1 VKLVLF
7 RRAAILIL
15 LATVPQD
22 GLAQRP
28 DRPEI
33 PVSAGRNPSTTL
45 LQPKAGRLVIRVRTQ
60 NGAPLNGEAVV
71 RIFSNITGLEKTVGV
86 TSVGDAEIP
95 SIPIGE
101 YQLEVRA
108 PGFRPFQDRV
118 TVWTDESTNYA
129 HIELVPESADSVTPA
144 GPVLL
149 APKAR
154 REMEKAL
161 TALEKNDL
169 KEARRRLDQLARM
182 APAHPDVNYL
192 LGILHLKLA
201 EAEAARA
208 YLEKALRLQPSH
220 VSAQLALSG
229 LFYHQQEFAAAIPL
243 LEGVLAANPQNWEAR
258 WMLASAYFQ
267 RHEYEAAREQ
277 LEQALPASGEPQP
290 LLLLLLARTHL
301 ALGRQERARQQIE
314 RLLRE
319 HPQHAAAATA
329 RQLLETLDRA
339 EPVGAV
345 PVPLAVVKPERV
357 APMRPSVEPR
367 RWAPPA
373 VDELRPP
380 TVAGVTCP
388 LREVLR
394 GARRRAS
401 ELVHHLERFTATE
414 HVRFAQLDE
423 YGGSRNPIEHRWE
436 YLVSIRQVQPG
447 RLAIEETRNPE
458 ASPSLWPSHLMTRG
472 LAALGLVFHPYYLD
486 DFHMEC
492 EGLSHGAGPP
502 AWQIR
507 FEQRR
512 DRPARFRVFY
522 TNRRRWP
529 LLLKGRAWI
538 SANHFHVLRLET
550 NLLEPIPEIGLQHEH
565 LSIRY
570 QPVRFRHRDVELW
583 LPAEANFY
591 IQYKGR
597 RYHYQHH
604 FREYLLFSVEIE
616 HTPSLPSPEAGPGRS
631 PGTR

>member
-1 VKLVLF
+1 MLF

-15 LATVPQD
+15 LAMVPQE

-33 PVSAGRNPSTTL
+33 PVGAGRNPSITL

-60 NGAPLNGEAVV
+60 NGAPLTGEAII
-71 RIFSNITGLEKTVGV
+71 RIFSSLTGLEKTVGV

-108 PGFRPFQDRV
+108 PGFRLFQDRV

-129 HIELVPESADSVTPA
+129 HVELMPESADSGKLAEPI
-144 GPVLL
+144 LL

-161 TALEKNDL
+161 AALEKNDL
-169 KEARRRLDQLARM
+169 KEARSRLDRLARM

-208 YLEKALRLQPSH
+208 YLEKTLRLQPNH
-220 VSAQLALSG
+220 VSAQLALGG
-229 LFYHQQEFAAAIPL
+229 LFYHQQDFAAAIPL
-243 LEGVLAANPQNWEAR
+243 LEEALATHPQNWEAR

-267 RHEYEAAREQ
+267 QHKYEAAREQ
-277 LEQALPASGEPQP
+277 LEQALPASGEQRP

-301 ALGRQERARQQIE
+301 ALGRQEQARQQIE

-319 HPQHAAAATA
+319 YPQHAAAATA
-329 RQLLETLDRA
+329 RQLLETLEHT
-339 EPVGAV
+339 EPAAAV

-357 APMRPSVEPR
+357 APMRPLMEPS

-373 VDELRPP
+373 IDELRPP
-380 TVAGVTCP
+380 TVPGATCP

-401 ELVHHLERFTATE
+401 ELVQHLERFTATE

-423 YGGSRNPIEHRWE
+423 FGGSRNPIEHRWE
-436 YLVSIRQVQPG
+436 YLVTIRQVQPG
-447 RLAIEETRNPE
+447 RFSIEESRNPE
-458 ASPSLWPSHLMTRG
+458 ASPSLWPSHLMTCG
-472 LAALGLVFHPYYLD
+472 LAALGLVFHPFYLD

-492 EGLSHGAGPP
+492 EGLSLGDGQP

-522 TNRRRWP
+522 TSNRRWP

-538 SANHFHVLRLET
+538 SANSFHVLRLET
-550 NLLEPIPEIGLQHEH
+550 NLLEPVPEIGIQHEH

-570 QPVRFRHRDVELW
+570 QPVRFHHRDVELW

-597 RYHYQHH
+597 RYHYQHR

-616 HTPSLPSPEAGPGRS
+616 HAPSLPSTEAGPGQ
-631 PGTR
+631 PPATR

>member
-1 VKLVLF
+1 MF
-7 RRAAILIL
+7 RRTAILIL

-22 GLAQRP
+22 CPAQRP
-28 DRPEI
+28 ERPEI
-33 PVSAGRNPSTTL
+33 PISPGRDPSITL

-60 NGAPLNGEAVV
+60 NGAPLTGEAIV
-71 RIFSNITGLEKTVGV
+71 RVFSNISGLEKMVGV
-86 TSVGDAEIP
+86 TSTGDAEIP

-108 PGFRPFQDRV
+108 PGFRLFQDQV

-129 HIELVPESADSVTPA
+129 HIELVPESADSAKLAEPI
-144 GPVLL
+144 LL

-161 TALEKNDL
+161 AALEKNDL
-169 KEARRRLDQLARM
+169 KEAHSRLDKLARM

-201 EAEAARA
+201 ETQAARA
-208 YLEKALRLQPSH
+208 YLGKALRLQPNH
-220 VSAQLALSG
+220 VSAQLALGG
-229 LFYHQQEFAAAIPL
+229 LLYGQQEFAAAIPL
-243 LEGVLAANPQNWEAR
+243 LEGALAANPQNWEAR

-267 RHEYEAAREQ
+267 QHEYEAAREQ
-277 LEQALPASGEPQP
+277 LEQALPASGEQRP

-301 ALGRQERARQQIE
+301 ALGREEWARQHIAS
-314 RLLRE
+314 LLGE
-319 HPQHAAAATA
+319 HPQHAATATA

-339 EPVGAV
+339 EPAAAV

-357 APMRPSVEPR
+357 ASMRPSVEPR

-380 TVAGVTCP
+380 TVAGVPCS

-401 ELVHHLERFTATE
+401 ELVHHLEHFTATE

-423 YGGSRNPIEHRWE
+423 YGGSRNPLEHRWE
-436 YLVSIRQVQPG
+436 YLVTIRQVQPG
-447 RLAIEETRNPE
+447 RFAVEESRNPE

-486 DFHMEC
+486 DFRMEC
-492 EGLSHGAGPP
+492 EGLSHGAGQP

-512 DRPARFRVFY
+512 DRPARFRAFY

-529 LLLKGRAWI
+529 LRLKGRAWI
-538 SANHFHVLRLET
+538 SANSFHVLRLET
-550 NLLEPIPEIGLQHEH
+550 NLLEPVPEIGIQHEH

-570 QPVRFRHRDVELW
+570 QPVRFHHRNVELW

-597 RYHYQHH
+597 RYHYQHR

-616 HTPSLPSPEAGPGRS
+616 HTPSLPSPEAGPGRP